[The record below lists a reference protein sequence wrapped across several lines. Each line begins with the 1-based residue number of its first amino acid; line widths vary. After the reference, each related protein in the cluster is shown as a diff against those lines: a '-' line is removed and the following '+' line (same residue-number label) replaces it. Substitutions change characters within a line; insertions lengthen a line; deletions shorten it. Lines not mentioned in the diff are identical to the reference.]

1 MVVLIHEGGRKYFRD
16 LGLVEVLWKS
26 TTSIINWW
34 MTSTICYHDTLHG
47 LRTGHW
53 AGTTTLEAKLIQQLM
68 DIREKSYDA
77 LDWDR

>member
-1 MVVLIHEGGRKYFRD
+1 MVVLIQEGGGKYFRKIR
-16 LGLVEVLWKS
+16 LVEFLWKS

-34 MTSTICYHDTLHG
+34 MTLTICYHDTLHG
-47 LRTGHW
+47 LQTGRGT
-53 AGTTTLEAKLIQQLM
+53 GTTTLEAKLIQQLM